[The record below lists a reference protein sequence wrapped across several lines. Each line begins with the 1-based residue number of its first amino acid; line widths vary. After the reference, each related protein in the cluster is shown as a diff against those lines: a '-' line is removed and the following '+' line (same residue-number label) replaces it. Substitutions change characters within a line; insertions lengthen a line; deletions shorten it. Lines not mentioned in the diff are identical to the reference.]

1 MASRMEVME
10 VTQSLPPASLAR
22 SYSKQSSTDEIP
34 IEPLPGINTTLQ
46 VLYDYLGSFVEIMS
60 NFTSTFTPVIHI
72 AVFLT
77 YLQTYGISF
86 VPEFVMC
93 VFDKAVRDIN
103 GDPFDRQ
110 LGDKRTSTL
119 YKLAYMSIPKRLRE
133 MAIEGGCKHI
143 QSVVFELFFNNR
155 NVYHN
160 TWFESFFYTYNAD
173 YTNLIFGLQDRLW
186 PIYSK
191 QAFGSEV
198 EGTDGAPIDLDSET
212 TIKAGVEFYKSKCEK
227 DGKQSQTE
235 ILRIRG
241 SIKEFLDFQ
250 LHKDDTHVEGS

>member
-1 MASRMEVME
+1 
-10 VTQSLPPASLAR
+10 
-22 SYSKQSSTDEIP
+22 
-34 IEPLPGINTTLQ
+34 
-46 VLYDYLGSFVEIMS
+46 
-60 NFTSTFTPVIHI
+60 
-72 AVFLT
+72 
-77 YLQTYGISF
+77 
-86 VPEFVMC
+86 MC

-110 LGDKRTSTL
+110 LGDKHTSTL

-160 TWFESFFYTYNAD
+160 TWFESFSYTYNAD

-235 ILRIRG
+235 ILRFRG